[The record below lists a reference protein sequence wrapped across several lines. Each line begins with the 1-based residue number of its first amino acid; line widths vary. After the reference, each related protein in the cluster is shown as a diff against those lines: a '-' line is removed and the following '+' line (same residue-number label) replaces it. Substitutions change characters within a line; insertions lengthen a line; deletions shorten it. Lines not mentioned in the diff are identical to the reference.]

1 MLFPE
6 PNFDYFATDISDVMM
21 KILICAAE
29 QEEIECAQQALR
41 VYESKIADKVQI
53 DFMLTGVGTTSTCYR
68 LTKQIIEAGRNYALV
83 INIGI
88 AGSYDLNS
96 FPIGSVA
103 FIEKEFAGDLGF
115 MTGSGFQTL
124 FDSKTLDANLFP
136 FIDGELRAPV
146 LPEHFEEIAKCF
158 KRGTGVTVQTISCSQ
173 ETKRRLIDKYSPNI
187 ESMEGAG
194 FFYVCLNEH
203 INFMELRS
211 VSNEVGIEDSAKW
224 DTPAAL
230 RALTDACKLFFSK
243 L

>member
-1 MLFPE
+1 
-6 PNFDYFATDISDVMM
+6 MM

-41 VYESKIADKVQI
+41 VYESKLADKVQI

-68 LTKQIIEAGRNYALV
+68 LTKQLVEAESPYAFVL
-83 INIGI
+83 NIGI
-88 AGSYDLNS
+88 AGSYDLS
-96 FPIGSVA
+96 AFPIGSVA
-103 FIEKEFAGDLGF
+103 LIEKEFAGYLGF

-146 LPEHFEEIAKCF
+146 LPELFEGIAKCF
-158 KRGTGVTVQTISCSQ
+158 KKGTGVTVQTISCSQ
-173 ETKRRLIDKYSPNI
+173 KTKQRLIDKYSPNI

-194 FFYVCLNEH
+194 FFYVCLNER

-211 VSNEVGIEDSAKW
+211 VSNEVGIEDSSKW

-230 RALTDACKLFFSK
+230 KALTDACKLFFSK
-243 L
+243 LTD